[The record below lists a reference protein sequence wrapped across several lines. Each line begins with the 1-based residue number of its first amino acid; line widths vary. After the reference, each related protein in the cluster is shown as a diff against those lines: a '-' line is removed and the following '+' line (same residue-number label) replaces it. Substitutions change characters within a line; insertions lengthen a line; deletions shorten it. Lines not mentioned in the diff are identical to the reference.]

1 MRIQGL
7 GIRAADVG
15 FRVGVRDKGS
25 GFAWILRFLVP
36 GAHATWQGAWEQ
48 WVGDGPIKKCS

>member
-1 MRIQGL
+1 MRV
-7 GIRAADVG
+7 ADVG

-36 GAHATWQGAWEQ
+36 GAHATWQRAWEQ